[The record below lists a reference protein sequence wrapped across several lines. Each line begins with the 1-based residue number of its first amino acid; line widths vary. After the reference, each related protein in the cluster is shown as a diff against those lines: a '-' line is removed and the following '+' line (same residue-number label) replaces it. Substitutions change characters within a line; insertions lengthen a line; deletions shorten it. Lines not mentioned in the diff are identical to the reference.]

1 MPAPLDVTKV
11 VFGAF
16 AVPWTNRA
24 AFARALAVPF
34 AFVAMLGVVQTLAAE
49 DLPQP
54 ALWGMAVLHG
64 LVFVLFAVTCH
75 RLVLLDPLTV
85 SQTPVPRW
93 TRRETR
99 FFLKALAMWALC
111 MGVGFAFMALF
122 VFAAAPLLE
131 ELGPKWFTSILMPIF
146 LLPMYYL
153 VARLSLVLPA
163 TALDRKVGLG
173 WAWDLSAGNSW
184 RLFLV
189 IGILPWVI
197 SAPSCLI
204 DYTGPSVAATVAV
217 TIVGAVLLVVEI
229 AALSLAFRELT
240 KDEPASPTPPP
251 ASPRT
256 A

>member
-16 AVPWTNRA
+16 AVPWMNRA
-24 AFARALAVPF
+24 AFARGLAVPF
-34 AFVAMLGVVQTLAAE
+34 AFLALLGVVEALAAE

-54 ALWGMAVLHG
+54 AMWGMVVLHG

-75 RLVLLDPLTV
+75 RLVLLDPLV
-85 SQTPVPRW
+85 VAQTPMPRW

-99 FFLKALAMWALC
+99 FLLKALAMWTVCL
-111 MGVGFAFMALF
+111 GVGFALMSLF
-122 VFAAAPLLE
+122 VFAAFPLVKKLE
-131 ELGPKWFTSILMPIF
+131 SEWIAAIVMPIF
-146 LLPMYYL
+146 LLPMFYL
-153 VARLSLVLPA
+153 VARFSLVLPA

-173 WAWDLSAGNSW
+173 WAWGLSEGNSW

-197 SAPSCLI
+197 SAPSYLI
-204 DYTGPSVAATVAV
+204 DYTDPGVAATVAV

-251 ASPRT
+251 ASPQT

>member
-1 MPAPLDVTKV
+1 VPAPLDVKKV
-11 VFGAF
+11 IFGAF

-34 AFVAMLGVVQTLAAE
+34 AFVALMGVVQALAAE

-54 ALWGMAVLHG
+54 ALWSMVVLHG

-85 SQTPVPRW
+85 AQTPMPRW

-99 FFLKALAMWALC
+99 FLLKGLAMWSLC
-111 MGVGFAFMALF
+111 VGVGFAFMALF
-122 VFAAAPLLE
+122 VFAAVPLLE
-131 ELGPKWFTSILMPIF
+131 ELGPKWFASILMPIF
-146 LLPMYYL
+146 LLPMFYL

-163 TALDRKVGLG
+163 TALDRRVGLG
-173 WAWDLSAGNSW
+173 WAWDLSEGNSW

-189 IGILPWVI
+189 VGILPWVI
-197 SAPSCLI
+197 SAPSNLI
-204 DYTGPSVAATVAV
+204 DYTDPNVPVTAAV
-217 TIVGAVLLVVEI
+217 TIVGTALLVVEI
-229 AALSLAFRELT
+229 AALSLAYRELT
-240 KDEPASPTPPP
+240 KHEPASPTPPP
-251 ASPRT
+251 ASPQT